1 VTSFVPHPVSP
12 FSLQGLTLWLSALAT
27 LAIFSFLYKE
37 NRLYRFA
44 EHALLGMGVG
54 FSVATT
60 VTDILIPKWW
70 APMTAGWRTGHWS
83 AFWLGIVAGLFGAM
97 WYGLYHR
104 KTVWVSRLV
113 MGLTIG
119 AGAGL
124 AFKAEINDKL
134 PQIVASFKSPYVP
147 PADATALNNSINNT
161 LFLVIVFSV
170 LSYFFFSARQT
181 GRIWRASTGLGRMFL
196 MVTFGVFF
204 GNTVMTRMSVFIER
218 VWFLLA
224 QWLRFGG

>member
-1 VTSFVPHPVSP
+1 MTGFVPHPVSP
-12 FSLQGLTLWLSALAT
+12 FSLQGLTIWLSALAT

-37 NRLYRFA
+37 NRIYRFA
-44 EHALLGMGVG
+44 EHALLGFGIG

-60 VTDILIPKWW
+60 ITDILIPKWW
-70 APMTAGWRTGHWS
+70 TPMVSGWRTGHHG
-83 AFWLGIVAGLFGAM
+83 AFALGLLAGGLGLM
-97 WYGLYHR
+97 WYGIYHR
-104 KTVWVSRLV
+104 KTVWMSRVV

-147 PADATALNNSINNT
+147 AAETTAFSNSLNNI
-161 LFLVIVFSV
+161 LFFFIVFTV

-181 GRIWRASTGLGRMFL
+181 GRVWGTSTKLGRTFL
-196 MVTFGVFF
+196 MITFGVFF
-204 GNTVMTRMSVFIER
+204 GNTIMTRMSVFIER

>member
-1 VTSFVPHPVSP
+1 
-12 FSLQGLTLWLSALAT
+12 
-27 LAIFSFLYKE
+27 
-37 NRLYRFA
+37 
-44 EHALLGMGVG
+44 
-54 FSVATT
+54 
-60 VTDILIPKWW
+60 
-70 APMTAGWRTGHWS
+70 
-83 AFWLGIVAGLFGAM
+83 M